1 MTDSSL
7 AIAITLIGLLYMPM
21 PLMAWSVLAASRTL
35 SVRHWCVGGALFGI
49 GVLLVGLRIYLPE
62 WLSFTVANACVMW
75 GNLLRI
81 QALKLELKRPWPTYR
96 WVLWLAVYMVIY
108 EWFRLEMESPFFR
121 FGWGFGVLAL
131 CFAELARLSWQLAQA
146 ESSRSA
152 RWFSLVHMAAVAVV
166 AVRVVLTGLGVSH
179 PSPVA
184 ADIDAMVTTVMVL
197 LTTVLGNFAFVGIF
211 AERSTAKEVVL
222 AKEQAQQLEHSRW
235 RGRIAQLD
243 RQRSL
248 GAMSASISHE
258 LNQPLAAILL
268 DANMVQQG
276 LTSGTLTPAH
286 LHENINAIEQ
296 NTLRASQIIQR
307 IRNFIQPAP
316 ETYER
321 VDLATLS
328 VEVADLLAAEARA
341 RQVTFTFARDP
352 ALASVMGDRI
362 QLSQIVLNL
371 YRNAMQAMA
380 TVSRR
385 AIGVDVRNEGEQ
397 VVLRITDS
405 GIGFSPHVLARMGT
419 EFFTTKPEGLG
430 VGIMISRS
438 IAEQHGGTL
447 TFANASQDGAVATLA
462 LPAVQASPLVG
473 RSAH

>member
-1 MTDSSL
+1 MTDANL
-7 AIAITLIGLLYMPM
+7 AIAITLIALLYLPM

-35 SVRHWCVGGALFGI
+35 SVTHWCIGGGLFGV

-62 WLSFTVANACVMW
+62 WLSFTVANACVVW

-81 QALKLELKRPWPTYR
+81 QALKLELKRPWPTYH
-96 WVLWLAVYMVIY
+96 WLLWLVVYVLVY
-108 EWFRLEMESPFFR
+108 EWLRLEMESPFFR
-121 FGWGFGVLAL
+121 FAWGFGMLAL
-131 CFAELARLSWQLAQA
+131 CFAELARLSWHLAQA

-152 RWFSLVHMAAVAVV
+152 RWFSVVHMVAVV
-166 AVRVVLTGLGVSH
+166 VVVVRVVLTGLGVSR

-235 RGRIAQLD
+235 RGQIAQLD

-276 LTSGTLTPAH
+276 LASGTLTPAR
-286 LHENINAIEQ
+286 LHENIQAIEQ

-321 VDLATLS
+321 VDLATLA
-328 VEVADLLAAEARA
+328 VEVANLLAAEARA
-341 RQVTFTFARDP
+341 RQVTFAYTREH
-352 ALASVMGDRI
+352 ALAAVMGDRI
-362 QLSQIVLNL
+362 QLSQIILNL

-385 AIGVDVRNEGEQ
+385 VIAVDVHNEGAQ
-397 VVLRITDS
+397 VVLRITDT
-405 GIGFSPHVLARMGT
+405 GIGFSSQVLSRMGT

-447 TFANASQDGAVATLA
+447 TFANASQGGAVATLA
-462 LPAVQASPLVG
+462 LPAV
-473 RSAH
+473 SAQS

>member
-1 MTDSSL
+1 MTDANL
-7 AIAITLIGLLYMPM
+7 AIAITLIGLLYLPM
-21 PLMAWSVLAASRTL
+21 PIMAWSVLAASRTL
-35 SVRHWCVGGALFGI
+35 SVTHWCIGGGLFGV
-49 GVLLVGLRIYLPE
+49 GVLLVGLRFYLPE
-62 WLSFTVANACVMW
+62 WLSFTVANGCVMW

-96 WVLWLAVYMVIY
+96 WMLWLTVYMVVY
-108 EWFRLEMESPFFR
+108 EWFRLQMESPFFR
-121 FGWGFGVLAL
+121 FGWGFGMLAL
-131 CFAELARLSWQLAQA
+131 CFAELARLSWQLAQT

-166 AVRVVLTGLGVSH
+166 VRVVLTGLGISR

-235 RGRIAQLD
+235 RGQIAQLD

-276 LTSGTLTPAH
+276 LASGTLTPAH

-321 VDLATLS
+321 VDVATLS

-385 AIGVDVRNEGEQ
+385 AIAVDVRNEGEQ

-405 GIGFSPHVLARMGT
+405 GIGFSPQVLARMGT

-447 TFANASQDGAVATLA
+447 TFANAPQGGAVATLA
-462 LPAVQASPLVG
+462 LPAVHA
-473 RSAH
+473 

>member
-1 MTDSSL
+1 MTDSNL
-7 AIAITLIGLLYMPM
+7 AIAITLIALLYLPM
-21 PLMAWSVLAASRTL
+21 PLMAWSVLAASRSL
-35 SVRHWCVGGALFGI
+35 SVTHWCIGGGLFGI
-49 GVLLVGLRIYLPE
+49 GVLLVGMRIFLPE
-62 WLSFTVANACVMW
+62 WLSFTVANACVVW

-96 WVLWLAVYMVIY
+96 WLLWFAAYMVVY

-121 FGWGFGVLAL
+121 FAWGFGMLAL
-131 CFAELARLSWQLAQA
+131 CFAVLARLSWQLAQA

-152 RWFSLVHMAAVAVV
+152 RWFSVVHMAAVVV
-166 AVRVVLTGLGVSH
+166 VVVRVVLTGLGFSR
-179 PSPVA
+179 PSPVV

-211 AERSTAKEVVL
+211 AERSTAKEVLL

-235 RGRIAQLD
+235 RGQIAQLD

-276 LTSGTLTPAH
+276 LASGTLTPSH

-296 NTLRASQIIQR
+296 NTLRAGQIIQR

-316 ETYER
+316 ETFEQ
-321 VDLATLS
+321 VNLATLS
-328 VEVADLLAAEARA
+328 VDVADLLAAEARA
-341 RQVTFTFARDP
+341 RQVTFAFTRDH
-352 ALASVMGDRI
+352 ALAAVMGDRI
-362 QLSQIVLNL
+362 QLSQIILNL

-380 TVSRR
+380 TTPLREI
-385 AIGVDVRNEGEQ
+385 AVDVRNEGEH
-397 VVLRITDS
+397 VVLRITDL
-405 GIGFSPHVLARMGT
+405 GIGFSPQVLARMGT

-447 TFANASQDGAVATLA
+447 TFANAAQGGAAATLR
-462 LPAVQASPLVG
+462 LPAVLAN
-473 RSAH
+473 A

>member
-1 MTDSSL
+1 MTESNL
-7 AIAITLIGLLYMPM
+7 AIAITLIGLLYLPM
-21 PLMAWSVLAASRTL
+21 PIMAWSVLAASRTL
-35 SVRHWCVGGALFGI
+35 SVTHWCIGGGLFGV
-49 GVLLVGLRIYLPE
+49 GVLLVGLRFYLPE
-62 WLSFTVANACVMW
+62 WLSFTLANACVMW

-81 QALKLELKRPWPTYR
+81 QAFKLELKRPWPTYR
-96 WVLWLAVYMVIY
+96 WVLWLVVYMAVY
-108 EWFRLEMESPFFR
+108 EWFRLEVESPFFR
-121 FGWGFGVLAL
+121 FGWGFGMLAL
-131 CFAELARLSWQLAQA
+131 CFAELARLSWRLAQT

-152 RWFSLVHMAAVAVV
+152 RWFALVHVAAVAVV
-166 AVRVVLTGLGVSH
+166 VVRVLLTGLGISR

-222 AKEQAQQLEHSRW
+222 AQEQAQQLAHSRW
-235 RGRIAQLD
+235 RGQIAQLD

-276 LTSGTLTPAH
+276 LASGALTPSQ

-296 NTLRASQIIQR
+296 NTLRAGQIIQR

-321 VDLATLS
+321 VDLAILA
-328 VEVADLLAAEARA
+328 VEVADLLATEARSH
-341 RQVTFTFARDP
+341 QVRFVFERAH
-352 ALASVMGDRI
+352 ALAPVMGDRI

-371 YRNAMQAMA
+371 YRNAVQAMA
-380 TVSRR
+380 AAPQRVIT
-385 AIGVDVRNEGEQ
+385 VDVRNQGEQ

-405 GIGFSPHVLARMGT
+405 GMGFSPQVLAHMGT

-430 VGIMISRS
+430 LGIMISRS

-447 TFANASQDGAVATLA
+447 TFANAAQGGAVATLA
-462 LPAVQASPLVG
+462 LPAVQG
-473 RSAH
+473 

>member
-1 MTDSSL
+1 MIESNL
-7 AIAITLIGLLYMPM
+7 ALAITLIGLLYLPM
-21 PLMAWSVLAASRTL
+21 PIMAWLVLASFRTRA
-35 SVRHWCVGGALFGI
+35 VAYWCAGGVLFGV
-49 GVLLVGLRIYLPE
+49 GVLLIGLRIYLPE
-62 WLSFTVANACVMW
+62 WLSFAVANAVVML
-75 GNLLRI
+75 GNLLRM
-81 QALKLELKRPWPTYR
+81 QALRLELNRPWPAHR
-96 WVLWLAVYMVIY
+96 WVLGWVGFMLVY
-108 EWFRLEMESPFFR
+108 EWLRLGVADPLLR
-121 FGWGFGVLAL
+121 FAWGFAALAWCL
-131 CFAELARLSWQLAQA
+131 ADMARLSWQLSRV

-152 RWFSLVHMAAVAVV
+152 RWFAWVHGLAVV
-166 AVRVVLTGLGVSH
+166 VIAVRVVLTGLGVSR

-184 ADIDAMVTTVMVL
+184 ADLDAMVTTVALL
-197 LTTVLGNFAFVGIF
+197 LTVILGNFAFVGF
-211 AERSTAKEVVL
+211 YAERANAKEV
-222 AKEQAQQLEHSRW
+222 ASAQEQAQQLAHAKW
-235 RGRIAQLD
+235 RGQIAQLD

-276 LTSGTLTPAH
+276 MASGTLTQTH

-341 RQVTFTFARDP
+341 HQVSFAFERAESLSP
-352 ALASVMGDRI
+352 VMGDRI

-371 YRNAMQAMA
+371 YRNAIQAMMA
-380 TVSRR
+380 APHRMI
-385 AIGVDVRNEGEQ
+385 AVDVRNQGEQ

-405 GIGFSPHVLARMGT
+405 GMGFSPQVLAHMGT

-430 VGIMISRS
+430 VGITISRS

-447 TFANASQDGAVATLA
+447 SFANAAQGGAVATLS
-462 LPAVQASPLVG
+462 LPAALN
-473 RSAH
+473 